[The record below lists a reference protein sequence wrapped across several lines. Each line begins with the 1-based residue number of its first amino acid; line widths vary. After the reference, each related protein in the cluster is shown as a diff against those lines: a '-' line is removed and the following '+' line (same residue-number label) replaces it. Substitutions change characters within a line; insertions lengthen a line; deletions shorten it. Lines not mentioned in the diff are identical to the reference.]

1 MTSKISCIKL
11 IKEDLRQRTWLIAIL
26 STVTFLFQP
35 LMLIIGINEKTNWIN
50 TVTPGFTMKDFKF
63 WLFNFMGFNNNALV
77 FCVILFA
84 ILCGV
89 SGFYYLHSKE
99 KLNLIH
105 SLPIR
110 RERLFFIQFVSGFLI
125 FLIPFTLNLLVS
137 MLSISFQGYMSLE
150 LLKVSFTAFGIHV
163 LFFLLLYTLTV
174 FSMIMTGKLLIGLI
188 VTLSLFSYGTLI
200 VALFRLLAI
209 RFFSTYFLKVDA
221 YWFSWFKSLYITTD
235 GADGLSSP
243 LLAYISTLNQMS
255 DQTVPYKLILFSVI
269 GTIVFLL
276 LGIFLYR
283 LRPTETAGKPIAF
296 PKAESVLKILLS
308 IPLGICAAFYLD
320 SLANQTSN
328 NIVIFI
334 LAILCTF
341 IFAIVIEFIYTMDL
355 KHLFAKKGALLLS
368 VILAFG
374 ITAIYKFDL
383 FKYDNYIPK
392 KNEIESIAIY
402 MDDFNTRF
410 YCPITSNVQSTKD
423 FLDSSALKDFGPVY
437 QLAQKGASLF
447 DMTDETAQ
455 YVNLKY
461 NLKNGRSV
469 YRMYLINETDVQNCS
484 KYLLNNQQYKE
495 ALFQTN
501 LYSSLDFQYVE
512 VTDIYQSTSKLN
524 ISAAQ
529 MKTLLDIYQKDLV
542 NASYFDLTSQFPSG
556 TINFAPKNSS
566 DTYMRPLFC
575 SFTNTYDYLKELGYD
590 LPTKIESD
598 NVQRIEAT
606 NHDNQKNIVFNTPE
620 DIAKILPKL
629 TSVPYYFYKKP
640 IEFIVT
646 FKSNIYSSSN
656 LFYLNSEQIPDCL
669 KDLLN

>member
-1 MTSKISCIKL
+1 
-11 IKEDLRQRTWLIAIL
+11 
-26 STVTFLFQP
+26 
-35 LMLIIGINEKTNWIN
+35 
-50 TVTPGFTMKDFKF
+50 MKDFKF

-542 NASYFDLTSQFPSG
+542 NAGYFDLTSQFPSG

-566 DTYMRPLFC
+566 DTYMRPLFS

-620 DIAKILPKL
+620 DIAKILPNL

>member
-1 MTSKISCIKL
+1 MLFATLMQSKKALFTGEDAFYLFTGPFTRRQVMSYLTFQTIIQAFLLALISL
-11 IKEDLRQRTWLIAIL
+11 
-26 STVTFLFQP
+26 VFLAAFS
-35 LMLIIGINEKTNWIN
+35 G
-50 TVTPGFTMKDFKF
+50 GAG
-63 WLFNFMGFNNNALV
+63 FNFIFIVLAYLAS
-77 FCVILFA
+77 VI
-84 ILCGV
+84 
-89 SGFYYLHSKE
+89 
-99 KLNLIH
+99 
-105 SLPIR
+105 
-110 RERLFFIQFVSGFLI
+110 
-125 FLIPFTLNLLVS
+125 T
-137 MLSISFQGYMSLE
+137 
-150 LLKVSFTAFGIHV
+150 V

-200 VALFRLLAI
+200 VALFRLLAM

-235 GADGLSSP
+235 GTDGLSSP

-308 IPLGICAAFYLD
+308 VPLGIGAAFYLD
-320 SLANQTSN
+320 SLANQASN

-334 LAILCTF
+334 LAILCAF

-355 KHLFAKKGALLLS
+355 KHLFVKKGALLLS

-410 YCPITSNVQSTKD
+410 NYPITTNVQSTKD

-669 KDLLN
+669 KGLLN

>member
-1 MTSKISCIKL
+1 M
-11 IKEDLRQRTWLIAIL
+11 
-26 STVTFLFQP
+26 
-35 LMLIIGINEKTNWIN
+35 
-50 TVTPGFTMKDFKF
+50 
-63 WLFNFMGFNNNALV
+63 
-77 FCVILFA
+77 
-84 ILCGV
+84 
-89 SGFYYLHSKE
+89 
-99 KLNLIH
+99 
-105 SLPIR
+105 
-110 RERLFFIQFVSGFLI
+110 
-125 FLIPFTLNLLVS
+125 
-137 MLSISFQGYMSLE
+137 
-150 LLKVSFTAFGIHV
+150 
-163 LFFLLLYTLTV
+163 
-174 FSMIMTGKLLIGLI
+174 IGLI

-542 NASYFDLTSQFPSG
+542 NAGYFDLTSQFPSG

-566 DTYMRPLFC
+566 DTYMRPLFS

-620 DIAKILPKL
+620 DIAKILPNL

>member
-150 LLKVSFTAFGIHV
+150 LLKVSFAAFGIHV

-200 VALFRLLAI
+200 VALFRLLAM

-235 GADGLSSP
+235 GTDGLSSP

-320 SLANQTSN
+320 SLANQASN

-392 KNEIESIAIY
+392 K
-402 MDDFNTRF
+402 
-410 YCPITSNVQSTKD
+410 K
-423 FLDSSALKDFGPVY
+423 
-437 QLAQKGASLF
+437 
-447 DMTDETAQ
+447 
-455 YVNLKY
+455 
-461 NLKNGRSV
+461 
-469 YRMYLINETDVQNCS
+469 
-484 KYLLNNQQYKE
+484 
-495 ALFQTN
+495 
-501 LYSSLDFQYVE
+501 
-512 VTDIYQSTSKLN
+512 
-524 ISAAQ
+524 
-529 MKTLLDIYQKDLV
+529 
-542 NASYFDLTSQFPSG
+542 
-556 TINFAPKNSS
+556 
-566 DTYMRPLFC
+566 
-575 SFTNTYDYLKELGYD
+575 
-590 LPTKIESD
+590 
-598 NVQRIEAT
+598 
-606 NHDNQKNIVFNTPE
+606 
-620 DIAKILPKL
+620 
-629 TSVPYYFYKKP
+629 
-640 IEFIVT
+640 
-646 FKSNIYSSSN
+646 
-656 LFYLNSEQIPDCL
+656 
-669 KDLLN
+669 

>member
-1 MTSKISCIKL
+1 M
-11 IKEDLRQRTWLIAIL
+11 
-26 STVTFLFQP
+26 
-35 LMLIIGINEKTNWIN
+35 
-50 TVTPGFTMKDFKF
+50 
-63 WLFNFMGFNNNALV
+63 
-77 FCVILFA
+77 
-84 ILCGV
+84 
-89 SGFYYLHSKE
+89 
-99 KLNLIH
+99 
-105 SLPIR
+105 
-110 RERLFFIQFVSGFLI
+110 
-125 FLIPFTLNLLVS
+125 
-137 MLSISFQGYMSLE
+137 
-150 LLKVSFTAFGIHV
+150 
-163 LFFLLLYTLTV
+163 
-174 FSMIMTGKLLIGLI
+174 
-188 VTLSLFSYGTLI
+188 
-200 VALFRLLAI
+200 
-209 RFFSTYFLKVDA
+209 
-221 YWFSWFKSLYITTD
+221 
-235 GADGLSSP
+235 
-243 LLAYISTLNQMS
+243 
-255 DQTVPYKLILFSVI
+255 
-269 GTIVFLL
+269 
-276 LGIFLYR
+276 YR

-320 SLANQTSN
+320 SLANQASN

-410 YCPITSNVQSTKD
+410 YYPITSNVQSTKD

-646 FKSNIYSSSN
+646 FKGNIYSSSN

>member
-1 MTSKISCIKL
+1 MTSKISCIKF

-35 LMLIIGINEKTNWIN
+35 LMLIIGINEKKNWIN
-50 TVTPGFTMKDFKF
+50 TVSPGFTMKDFKF
-63 WLFNFMGFNNNALV
+63 WLFNFMGFNNNAVV

-150 LLKVSFTAFGIHV
+150 LLKVSFAAFGIHV

-200 VALFRLLAI
+200 VALFRLLAM

-235 GADGLSSP
+235 GSDGLSSP

-320 SLANQTSN
+320 SLANQASN

-392 KNEIESIAIY
+392 KNEIES
-402 MDDFNTRF
+402 MT
-410 YCPITSNVQSTKD
+410 V
-423 FLDSSALKDFGPVY
+423 LKDAAAASLYGSH
-437 QLAQKGASLF
+437 KGAATF

-469 YRMYLINETDVQNCS
+469 YRMYLINKTDAQNCA

-501 LYSSLDFQYVE
+501 LYSSLDFQYAE
-512 VTDIYQSTSKLN
+512 VTDIYQSTSKLK

-590 LPTKIESD
+590 LPTKIALD

-606 NHDNQKNIVFNTPE
+606 NQDNQKNIVFNTPE

-629 TSVPYYFYKKP
+629 TWVPYYFYKKP
-640 IEFIVT
+640 LEFIVT

>member
-1 MTSKISCIKL
+1 
-11 IKEDLRQRTWLIAIL
+11 
-26 STVTFLFQP
+26 
-35 LMLIIGINEKTNWIN
+35 
-50 TVTPGFTMKDFKF
+50 MKDFKF

-150 LLKVSFTAFGIHV
+150 LLKVSFAAFGIHV

-188 VTLSLFSYGTLI
+188 VTLSIFSYRTLI
-200 VALFRLLAI
+200 VALFRLLAM

-235 GADGLSSP
+235 GSDGLSSP

-308 IPLGICAAFYLD
+308 VPLGIGAAFYLD
-320 SLANQTSN
+320 SLANQASN

-334 LAILCTF
+334 LAILCAF

-355 KHLFAKKGALLLS
+355 KHLFVKKGALLLS

-410 YCPITSNVQSTKD
+410 NYPITTNVQSTKD

-575 SFTNTYDYLKELGYD
+575 SFTNTYDYLKELGYN
-590 LPTKIESD
+590 LPTEIELD

-606 NHDNQKNIVFNTPE
+606 NQDNQKNIVFNTPE
-620 DIAKILPKL
+620 DIAKLLPKL

-640 IEFIVT
+640 IEFMVT